1 MALWAWKES
10 QKKLDAVEA
19 RGEARGEIRG
29 EIRGRVRIIDEI
41 LADPALDQTPELRRH
56 LERRKSEI
64 QATAPR

>member
-10 QKKLDAVEA
+10 QKRLDAVEA

-29 EIRGRVRIIDEI
+29 GVRIIDEI